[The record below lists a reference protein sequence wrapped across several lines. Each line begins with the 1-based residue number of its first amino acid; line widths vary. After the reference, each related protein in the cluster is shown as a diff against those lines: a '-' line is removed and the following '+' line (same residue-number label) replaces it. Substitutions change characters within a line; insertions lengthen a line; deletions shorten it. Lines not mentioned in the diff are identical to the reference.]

1 MFDNVLQEVEEQC
14 RAERIP
20 MLGPQKA
27 KLLASCVEKAKPSL
41 IVECGTAIGYSGLWI
56 LRELKKLGTGS
67 LITVEIE
74 NDNAQRARANF
85 EKAGV
90 ADLVDSRIGD
100 AAEVLKD
107 IQVPVDFL
115 FLDNNK
121 DGYFACFQAIES
133 RLTDTATIVADNVG
147 RAEQMADYLEHVRS
161 NYESETHWFESWRRR
176 RGGNGGNEQ
185 RQRRRDGMEVT
196 IYCRS

>member
-1 MFDNVLQEVEEQC
+1 MLDKVIKEVEEQC
-14 RAERIP
+14 REERIP
-20 MLGPQKA
+20 MLGPDKA
-27 KLLASCVEKAKPSL
+27 KLLASCIEKAKPSL

-56 LRELKKLGTGS
+56 CRVLKNLGSGK

-74 NDNAQRARANF
+74 EVNAQRARANF
-85 EKAGV
+85 ESAGV

-100 AAEVLKD
+100 AAEVLKTIED
-107 IQVPVDFL
+107 PVDFL

-133 RLTDTATIVADNVG
+133 QLTNPATIVADNVS
-147 RAEQMADYLEHVRS
+147 RVEQMADYLNHVRS
-161 NYESETHWFESWRRR
+161 NYESETHWFESRRR
-176 RGGNGGNEQ
+176 RSSSDGEGQ

-196 IYCRS
+196 IFRR